1 MMKSLMSVKSV
12 SMLVAATSLHVAC
25 VPTLVVIDRTTLIEE
40 ESAGDW
46 PDLDNAA
53 QQKSVDFRPV
63 VLPPGAVEKRR
74 ERAYQVMDG
83 DYSLKPQ
90 KEPQQNQKR

>member
-1 MMKSLMSVKSV
+1 MKRFLLLSAL
-12 SMLVAATSLHVAC
+12 LTANVAC

-46 PDLDNAA
+46 PDLEKAA
-53 QQKSVDFRPV
+53 VQKSVDLRPV
-63 VLPPGAVEKRR
+63 VLPPGSTEKRK

-83 DYSLKPQ
+83 DYSLGSKTQ
-90 KEPQQNQKR
+90 R

>member
-1 MMKSLMSVKSV
+1 MKK
-12 SMLVAATSLHVAC
+12 VAFLITLSALLPAC

-46 PDLDNAA
+46 PDLEKSA
-53 QQKSVDFRPV
+53 QQKAVDFRPV
-63 VLPPGAVEKRR
+63 VLPPGSTEKRK

-83 DYSLKPQ
+83 DYSLSTK
-90 KEPQQNQKR
+90 NQR

>member
-1 MMKSLMSVKSV
+1 MKMFLF
-12 SMLVAATSLHVAC
+12 SMIAFSAVVGC

-46 PDLDNAA
+46 PDVEKTFN
-53 QQKSVDFRPV
+53 QKSVDFRPV
-63 VLPPGAVEKRR
+63 VLPPGSTEKRK

-83 DYSLKPQ
+83 DYTLNPKSA
-90 KEPQQNQKR
+90 R